1 MNWEEFKLLEEKI
14 ERVIEGYMRLK
25 AERDQLLS
33 LLRQKEEE
41 LGELHKEV
49 EALKTERGEV
59 RSRVERLI
67 ERLEA
72 APLDWE

>member
-1 MNWEEFKLLEEKI
+1 MDWEEFKLLEEKI
-14 ERVIEGYMRLK
+14 ESVIDGYMRLK

-41 LGELHKEV
+41 LSDLHKEV
-49 EALKTERGEV
+49 EALKVERGEV

-72 APLDWE
+72 APLD